1 MSHFIEIRYSNDGGN
16 NYSNWQSREGGD
28 TGSFLKPL
36 VWRRLGL
43 AKEER
48 IWEFRDT
55 SNVAAEVLAAS
66 IQGE

>member
-1 MSHFIEIRYSNDGGN
+1 MSHYIEVRYSNDGGH
-16 NYSNWQSREGGD
+16 NYGNWQAREGGN
-28 TGSFLKPL
+28 TGSFLTPL
-36 VWRRLGL
+36 IWRRLGM

-55 SNVAAEVLAAS
+55 SDTAAEILAAQ

>member
-1 MSHFIEIRYSNDGGN
+1 MSHFIELRYANTGN
-16 NYSNWQSREGGD
+16 NYSNWQSREGGA

-36 VWRRLGL
+36 IWRRLGF